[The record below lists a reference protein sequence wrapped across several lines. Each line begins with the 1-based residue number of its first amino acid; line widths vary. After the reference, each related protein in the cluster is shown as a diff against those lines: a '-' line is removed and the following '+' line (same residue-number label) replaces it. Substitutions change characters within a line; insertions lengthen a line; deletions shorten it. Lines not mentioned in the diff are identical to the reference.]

1 VSQILYPSFLISI
14 WLLLNLSGSSREGML
29 QTIVGQS
36 DMLLQIPLNAAD
48 LTERYNMMVNM
59 MIEDLEKLL
68 EESKKVC

>member
-1 VSQILYPSFLISI
+1 
-14 WLLLNLSGSSREGML
+14 ML